1 MAQLQ
6 DIIAKRKELMG
17 TNSNLSYNDAM
28 AQARQQVAGTT
39 PTVTPITPVTPTPAP
54 VTPVNTQPAP
64 VTPVAITPPVQAQP
78 VQPYQPQD
86 NWMGDFSGIQKKTA
100 PTQPTNPAPVATPV
114 APVSPVT
121 PEPVKATVKPT
132 EAPIDYNQGL
142 GREQDIAK
150 NLQTFKDQGMSADAI
165 KNAS

>member
-39 PTVTPITPVTPTPAP
+39 PTVTPVTPTPAP
-54 VTPVNTQPAP
+54 VTTPPAP

-78 VQPYQPQD
+78 VQPTTTQSQD
-86 NWMGDFSGIQKKTA
+86 NWMGDFSGIQKKTTT
-100 PTQPTNPAPVATPV
+100 PTTPVTPTNP
-114 APVSPVT
+114 SP
-121 PEPVKATVKPT
+121 
-132 EAPIDYNQGL
+132 
-142 GREQDIAK
+142 
-150 NLQTFKDQGMSADAI
+150 DQ
-165 KNAS
+165 